1 MNKLKRNNFI
11 PILKDNMD
19 IFATL
24 TLNIGS
30 NDCEEEGNSQPSPEE
45 IKGLKNIALHYFL
58 GDLDHHTFHEFW
70 KSPWSCHK
78 DILTKED
85 IWTKDAPIIH
95 VKEGN
100 VKYDPKEQV
109 IVLKAIFNVSSIVC
123 KKTFVDTLQYIIHI
137 NNEKSIYQVNAGNFN
152 LVRITLMDASHEG
165 TDILNA

>member
-1 MNKLKRNNFI
+1 MNKLKRNKFI

-19 IFATL
+19 ILTTL
-24 TLNIGS
+24 TLKIGS
-30 NDCEEEGNSQPSPEE
+30 EDWEEGGNSQPSPEE
-45 IKGLKNIALHYFL
+45 IDGLNNIALHYFL
-58 GDLDHHTFHEFW
+58 GDLDQHTFHEFW
-70 KSPWSCHK
+70 KSPWSCQ
-78 DILTKED
+78 EE

-123 KKTFVDTLQYIIHI
+123 KKTFVDTLQYIIQI

-152 LVRITLMDASHEG
+152 LVRITLIDASHEG

>member
-11 PILKDNMD
+11 PMLKDNMD
-19 IFATL
+19 IFAML

-30 NDCEEEGNSQPSPEE
+30 EDWEKGGNSQPSPEE
-45 IKGLKNIALHYFL
+45 IEGLKNIALHYFL
-58 GDLDHHTFHEFW
+58 GDLDQHTFHEFW
-70 KSPWSCHK
+70 KSPWSCH
-78 DILTKED
+78 EE

-123 KKTFVDTLQYIIHI
+123 KKTFVDTLQYIIQI

-152 LVRITLMDASHEG
+152 LVRITLIDASHEG